1 MFRTIKYQ
9 TGELNA
15 VVSDMKNDIIPMLEV
30 DNSAELMWVIDELK
44 KYSMY
49 RAENIPPDKLA
60 RNAVAE
66 PDFEFRLAFS
76 YQHDMSHIMYIDIF
90 EEPIPDRDYDPIF
103 GD

>member
-1 MFRTIKYQ
+1 MFRTLKYQ

-15 VVSDMKNDIIPMLEV
+15 VVNDMRNGIIPMLEV
-30 DNSAELMWVIDELK
+30 DNSAELAWVIDELK
-44 KYSMY
+44 KYSVFRM
-49 RAENIPPDKLA
+49 ENILPDKKA
-60 RNAVAE
+60 RDAVAQ

-76 YQHDMSHIMYIDIF
+76 IDNDTSNIKYLDIF